1 MRSTLKDIARR
12 AGCSV
17 TTVSLVLN
25 NKAHSIPDN
34 TKKKVMDAVRE
45 LEYRPNQLAVGLIKK
60 QTKTIGLVISD
71 VSNNFFATLTK
82 GVEDEC
88 HSQGWNLIL
97 CNTGD
102 HHEREMEYIQTLDDK
117 GADGI
122 ILCFAKEDDVK
133 RVKETAGLLNQLGVP
148 HVMVDRYV
156 AEVEGYYVSVDHEKG
171 GYLAGRYLTDMGHR
185 KIGCITGP
193 DNLEDSRA
201 RTAGFKQA
209 LEEAGVPYDP
219 EYIYEGNYDITSGG
233 QGTDYLMKKGVTAI
247 FAYNELSA
255 YGVYRQINQTGDRI
269 PEDISVVGYDDVGF
283 TDILH
288 PAMTSIRQPVYEMGR
303 ESVRQMISI
312 IKEKSAERKKVQ
324 FEPELVIRQSVADLR
339 A

>member
-1 MRSTLKDIARR
+1 M
-12 AGCSV
+12 

-201 RTAGFKQA
+201 RTDGFKQA

-255 YGVYRQINQTGDRI
+255 YGVYRQINQTGGRI